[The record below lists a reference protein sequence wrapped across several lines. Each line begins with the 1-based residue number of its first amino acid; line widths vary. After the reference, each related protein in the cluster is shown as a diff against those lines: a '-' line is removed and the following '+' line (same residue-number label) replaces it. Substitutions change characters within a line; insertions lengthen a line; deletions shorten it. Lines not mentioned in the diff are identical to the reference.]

1 MKTKFLMLAL
11 LVVVMASLLLSLAS
25 CSLFGDDGDGT
36 TAPGTSAST
45 TEQTPPRTQPASTT
59 AAPATQAPL
68 NKDWS
73 DPVIK

>member
-11 LVVVMASLLLSLAS
+11 LVVVLASLLLSMVS
-25 CSLFGDDGDGT
+25 CNLGPSGPAVTLPPAT
-36 TAPGTSAST
+36 T

-59 AAPATQAPL
+59 AAPVTQSPID
-68 NKDWS
+68 KEWS

>member
-11 LVVVMASLLLSLAS
+11 LVVVLASMLLSLAS
-25 CSLFGDDGDGT
+25 CSLFGPGGDNT
-36 TAPGTSAST
+36 TAPATSAST

-59 AAPATQAPL
+59 AAPVTQSPL
-68 NKDWS
+68 DKEWS